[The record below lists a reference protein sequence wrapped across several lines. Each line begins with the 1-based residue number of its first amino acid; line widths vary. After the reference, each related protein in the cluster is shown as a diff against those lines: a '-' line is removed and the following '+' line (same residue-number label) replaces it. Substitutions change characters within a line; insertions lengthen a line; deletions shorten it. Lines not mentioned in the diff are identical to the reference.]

1 MTGWKSPKRTKTPS
15 FRSIRWRLWLGAAIG
30 GSAAVMIVLAVM
42 LPLRLIFGIEF
53 APEQVADYIIENSNP
68 NIALALQSVLGAF
81 SLPSAVLGG
90 IMFVA
95 GLGMI
100 VGVFYRWIY
109 HYSRPA
115 AIILAC
121 AATPILVRTVFPNV
135 TQFASSPLL
144 LTGFVLDWLL
154 RDDLYRGRVNVAR
167 RQFLER
173 ITLYSLGGIALAVI
187 YAVPTILSESSAKVL
202 HKFFDFFAPLP
213 RQDGFSDIPGLA
225 PEITPVADFYKMRK
239 SPTPIPGIPANWR
252 LQIDGLVE
260 SPLTLTFA
268 DLLDLPRTDVYLT
281 RQCIS
286 NPVGGNLIS
295 TALMSGVSLKLLLDK
310 VGVQSGAAEIVFYGR
325 DGYSE
330 NIDLEYG
337 AEHGM
342 ITYAMNGEGLP
353 EAHGAPA
360 RVEMIGMYGFKSLK
374 WLDRI
379 EIMAAHAPAIWE
391 QQGYT
396 ATPLVKTMS
405 RIDAVN
411 RSSDNSLQIAGIAFA
426 GTRGISRVEVQVND
440 GDWQEAILNVP
451 PLSDFTWVQ
460 WRADAT
466 VSGETTVTV
475 RAVDGEGQPQI
486 EDVQPQKPNGAS
498 GFHQTKVT
506 T

>member
-1 MTGWKSPKRTKTPS
+1 MTGWKSPKRTNTLS
-15 FRSIRWRLWLGAAIG
+15 FRSIRWGLWLGAAIG
-30 GSAAVMIVLAVM
+30 GAAAVMLVLAGL

-68 NIALALQSVLGAF
+68 NIALTLQSALGAF

-100 VGVFYRWIY
+100 VGVLYRWIY
-109 HYSRPA
+109 KYSRPA

-121 AATPILVRTVFPNV
+121 AAAPLLVRTVFPNV
-135 TQFASSPLL
+135 TQTASMPLL
-144 LTGFVLDWLL
+144 LTGFALDWLL
-154 RDDLYRGRVNVAR
+154 RNDLYHGRVNLAR

-173 ITLYSLGGIALAVI
+173 IGLYSLGGIALTAI
-187 YAVPTILSESSAKVL
+187 YAVPTILSESSARVL
-202 HKFFDFFAPLP
+202 RKFFTFVPPSP
-213 RQDGFSDIPGLA
+213 RQTGFDIPGLS
-225 PEITPVADFYKMRK
+225 PEVTSVADFYKMRK
-239 SPTPIPGIPANWR
+239 SPTPIPNIPADWR

-260 SPLTLTFA
+260 SPLLITFA
-268 DLLDLPRTDVYLT
+268 ELLELPRSDFYLT

-295 TALMSGVSLKLLLDK
+295 TALMSGVPLKLLLEK
-310 VGVQSGAAEIVFYGR
+310 AGVLPAATEIVFYGR

-330 NIDLEYG
+330 NINLEYG
-337 AEHGM
+337 LEHGM

-379 EIMAAHAPAIWE
+379 EIVSVHAPAIWE
-391 QQGYT
+391 QQGFT
-396 ATPLVKTMS
+396 TTPLVKTMS
-405 RIDAVN
+405 RIDVVN
-411 RSSDNSLQIAGIAFA
+411 WNEAHTSLQIAGIAFA
-426 GTRGISRVEVQVND
+426 GTRAISRVEVQVND
-440 GDWQEAILNVP
+440 GDWQEAILHAP
-451 PLSDFTWVQ
+451 ALSDITWVQ
-460 WRADAT
+460 WRTDAA
-466 VSGETTVTV
+466 VSGEATVTV
-475 RAVDGEGQPQI
+475 RAVDGQGQPQI
-486 EDVQPQKPNGAS
+486 ETVQPQKPDGAS
-498 GFHQTKVT
+498 GLHQTKVT